1 MQTQTPSIHLLLA
14 KKSSNTET
22 RETLLQAQIQIMSI
36 EKAIIL
42 NSEGGWWG
50 ESAQII
56 ISSLQTVKF
65 RDLCL

>member
-50 ESAQII
+50 GISANNHFFTANSQI
-56 ISSLQTVKF
+56 
-65 RDLCL
+65 